1 MQSLGKTI
9 NTYFKHKAQVRW
21 TFKANFMY
29 LGMLSR
35 SLLTYQVNLRTCSA
49 KYIVFMVCF
58 LPPDFSYHWFR
69 FCLPLQDASKSLKK
83 LEKTWRS
90 FKTLAA
96 TDSSCSGRFE
106 LWRLIRYLRPINTSR
121 ILTPMPPDTEVRH
134 SYLQCPTPNI
144 GTMRSLASYKILFL
158 CPATQNFT
166 NLFCW
171 DNRWWKDIEKCSYG
185 ESQDDKK
192 SKGLYKMSRFY
203 PAWLAIFIFW

>member
-1 MQSLGKTI
+1 MWFSDFQKSMQSLGKTI

-69 FCLPLQDASKSLKK
+69 FCLLLQEASRSFKK
-83 LEKTWRS
+83 LEETWSS
-90 FKTLAA
+90 FKTQAA

-106 LWRLIRYLRPINTSR
+106 LRRLIRYLRPINY
-121 ILTPMPPDTEVRH
+121 I
-134 SYLQCPTPNI
+134 
-144 GTMRSLASYKILFL
+144 
-158 CPATQNFT
+158 QNFDP
-166 NLFCW
+166 NAPW
-171 DNRWWKDIEKCSYG
+171 YRSE
-185 ESQDDKK
+185 
-192 SKGLYKMSRFY
+192 
-203 PAWLAIFIFW
+203 A